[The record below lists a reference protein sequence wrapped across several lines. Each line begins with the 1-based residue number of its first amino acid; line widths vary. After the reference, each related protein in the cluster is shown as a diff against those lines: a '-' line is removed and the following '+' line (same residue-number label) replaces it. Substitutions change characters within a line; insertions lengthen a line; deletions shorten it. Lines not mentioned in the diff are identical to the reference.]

1 MKCEVQLYVAGKV
14 FTEQVYAVDYD
25 EARRV
30 ALARNPNA
38 RVVSVN
44 AKILIIKSFILPH
57 FHLKLDPKLGQPSG
71 YVTKDGMWAAVPS
84 NGRKFAI
91 IHNGVVE
98 HFSKNFECAMIYIK
112 KGIQKEKKD
121 ARSKL
126 NRSKVKHPHKNISE
140 RWIYY

>member
-1 MKCEVQLYVAGKV
+1 M
-14 FTEQVYAVDYD
+14 
-25 EARRV
+25 RRSDD
-30 ALARNPNA
+30 RKFYPTTFP
-38 RVVSVN
+38 S
-44 AKILIIKSFILPH
+44 
-57 FHLKLDPKLGQPSG
+57 KLDPKLGQPRG

-126 NRSKVKHPHKNISE
+126 NRSK
-140 RWIYY
+140 